1 MDHTIMRKWLEEDG
15 VQISDVEA
23 PVGYAFVD
31 RITIGGVSM
40 LLAGKGGAPSW
51 RLETR
56 FEVQFGDHKLD
67 ENGRGKLKL
76 HLRGVFQRRNA
87 DYDIEDTEDGVSVS
101 LTRYLYPEALDRQRF
116 MDELRAMQ
124 HGGLLVSGEVDRY
137 VVGLV

>member
-1 MDHTIMRKWLEEDG
+1 MDHGIARAWLDEEGIPVDP
-15 VQISDVEA
+15 VEGPA
-23 PVGYAFVD
+23 GYAFVD

-56 FEVQFGDHKLD
+56 FEVQYGDHELD
-67 ENGRGKLKL
+67 ENQRGKLKL

-87 DYDIEDTEDGVSVS
+87 DYDIEDTDGGVSVTI
-101 LTRYLYPEALDRQRF
+101 TRYLYPEAMDRQRF

-124 HGGLLVSGEVDRY
+124 HGGLLVSGEVDRF